1 MPRDW
6 ERERPSAQK
15 RLRLSIF
22 EMIGSPVITGRKLQ
36 ELFSRAWE
44 AALAGQCAE
53 PVRHFSIVRA
63 ARRDGTSLSP
73 AHRHELPD
81 AWLRHEL
88 LSERWHQETSDR
100 VPRGNRFG
108 RSWRTLAVSHHVFF
122 TFIRGFVDQFFYFFR
137 RISQKRR
144 EVAETNSA
152 IRPSAGSP
160 HAGVFNLLANP

>member
-1 MPRDW
+1 MSGLIPPKRQEIGSASDPR
-6 ERERPSAQK
+6 RKK
-15 RLRLSIF
+15 RLRLSKLKI
-22 EMIGSPVITGRKLQ
+22 IGSSVITGRELQ

-53 PVRHFSIVRA
+53 PVCHFSIVRA

-81 AWLRHEL
+81 VWLRHEL

-108 RSWRTLAVSHHVFF
+108 RSWRTLAVPHHGFF
-122 TFIRGFVDQFFYFFR
+122 TFFRGFVD
-137 RISQKRR
+137 
-144 EVAETNSA
+144 
-152 IRPSAGSP
+152 
-160 HAGVFNLLANP
+160 